1 MMKSIRFYTIAVLFA
16 KLQIKGKAN
25 PKGNRCLHVDMR
37 FSTFDIGSHVISC
50 LREFVIRAEHCEL
63 HNNNGGRT
71 TSLSVFWR
79 LKFKQILKI
88 MKISVRYI
96 IKQMHEWAG
105 STHLR
110 MRISKPGL
118 VCNL

>member
-1 MMKSIRFYTIAVLFA
+1 
-16 KLQIKGKAN
+16 
-25 PKGNRCLHVDMR
+25 MR

-63 HNNNGGRT
+63 HNNNGVRT
-71 TSLSVFWR
+71 TSLSVFGR

-88 MKISVRYI
+88 MKISVCY

-105 STHLR
+105 SAHLR
-110 MRISKPGL
+110 MRSVECLHNGL
-118 VCNL
+118 CNNIKENK

>member
-1 MMKSIRFYTIAVLFA
+1 MMKNIRFHTIAVLFA
-16 KLQIKGKAN
+16 KLPT

-63 HNNNGGRT
+63 HNNNGLRT

-88 MKISVRYI
+88 MKISVCYI